1 MIEPPP
7 LPKAPIPV
15 RLMRLA
21 ILCCL
26 GLALLAIALLIAL
39 AAIQLA
45 LRERILPG
53 ASIGSLDIGGMTRA
67 DALAALE
74 EQYAPLEGQV
84 YSFHAGQRSYTA
96 TASQLGLRLP
106 LDELVAAA
114 YDIGH
119 GEDLRQNLREQA
131 EAWLEG
137 LSLPLRLEFDQAQ
150 ARAYLRELAD
160 EINRPRQDA
169 QLLIEGQQALV
180 QPGHSSRQLDIDASL
195 ERLADLVLQRSPQT
209 DIDLLIHE
217 SPPRAWNI
225 EDAAEQI
232 NIALSSPLHLIGSLP
247 NGEQLSPWILTR
259 EQILSGLR
267 VSLLGAGDARRY
279 EVSVDLSAFAS
290 YLRTLSPNLSKPPI
304 ESRFDFD
311 PASGSLNPL
320 WAPSEGRQL
329 NVAETIRRLERAVF
343 DPLNRRV
350 VMHFDILQPRY
361 PAGISAQAL
370 GIREQVAESTTY
382 FWGSWQNRRSNISLG
397 AGKLHGVII
406 APGEEFSFNQHLGE
420 ITPEAGYLEG
430 SVILGGA
437 TVTGIGGGICQVSTT
452 MYRAAYSGGYAI
464 TERNSHGYRVGY
476 YEYAGAGPGL
486 DAAIWQPQVDLRF
499 YNDTPY
505 HLLIESSFLGAQDA
519 LQFRIYSS
527 QHRQTEIERPVIRD
541 IISAPPPAFI
551 AADDLALGQSRQI
564 DYSADGADV
573 VVYRNIYDLAGN
585 LIQRE
590 QTFTRYSPWQAVF
603 EVAPG
608 DPRLEVE
615 DEAED
620 ETGDEDEA
628 RDDGIAPVGVAD

>member
-1 MIEPPP
+1 MIEPLP

-45 LRERILPG
+45 LQERILPG

-74 EQYAPLEGQV
+74 EQYAPLEEQV
-84 YSFHAGQRSYTA
+84 YSFQAGQRSYTA

-131 EAWLEG
+131 ETWLEG
-137 LSLPLRLEFDQAQ
+137 LSLPLTLQFDQAQ
-150 ARAYLRELAD
+150 ARAFLGQLAD

-169 QLLIEGQQALV
+169 QLLIEGLQALV

-225 EDAAEQI
+225 EAAAEQI
-232 NIALSSPLHLIGSLP
+232 NIALSSPLQLIGSLP
-247 NGEQLSPWILTR
+247 NGEQLAPWILTR

-267 VSLLGAGDARRY
+267 VSLLDQGDARRY

-361 PAGISAQAL
+361 PAGISAQEL
-370 GIREQVAESTTY
+370 GIREQVAEATTY
-382 FWGSWQNRRSNISLG
+382 FWGSWQNRRSNIALG

-519 LQFRIYSS
+519 VQFRIYSS